1 MEYMRRVE
9 NMPGTEQ
16 VPSVHDSCRFGNLER
31 TGTETVLRTESDQ
44 GQYFLSVRAKNGGD
58 QGQSKTPESGVKPPG
73 GKIRRMGTGGT
84 SSRQRP
90 GARAAG
96 EGQRLKQQPIAF

>member
-44 GQYFLSVRAKNGGD
+44 GQYFLSVRAKTAVIKDKARRLSRALNHQEERYGGW
-58 QGQSKTPESGVKPPG
+58 GQEVPAADSGLAPG
-73 GKIRRMGTGGT
+73 
-84 SSRQRP
+84 QP
-90 GARAAG
+90 ARVSA
-96 EGQRLKQQPIAF
+96 